1 MSLMISKVYMP
12 SDRLLNGMQFLA
24 PLRGELPE
32 LYTAVIYG
40 GRRWAVRAPEWE
52 EEPIARLTCELPGG
66 LEVRVY
72 ATEPNVSRLI
82 YHTRQDRL
90 TAWQRIVETYLKQ
103 TPPHQN

>member
-1 MSLMISKVYMP
+1 MISKVYMP

-40 GRRWAVRAPEWE
+40 ERRLAVRAPEWE
-52 EEPIARLTCELPGG
+52 GEPIARLTCELPDG

>member
-40 GRRWAVRAPEWE
+40 GRRLAVRAPEWE
-52 EEPIARLTCELPGG
+52 EEPLARLTCELPNG

-72 ATEPNVSRLI
+72 GTEPNVSRLI

-90 TAWQRIVETYLKQ
+90 TAWQRIVEEFLKQ

>member
-40 GRRWAVRAPEWE
+40 GRRLAVRSPEWE
-52 EEPIARLTCELPGG
+52 GEPLDRLTCELPIG

-72 ATEPNVSRLI
+72 ANDVNISRLI
-82 YHTRQDRL
+82 YHTGQDRL
-90 TAWQRIVETYLKQ
+90 TAWQRIVDTYLKQ
-103 TPPHQN
+103 TPPHQS

>member
-1 MSLMISKVYMP
+1 MITKVYMP

-40 GRRWAVRAPEWE
+40 GRRLVVRAPEWE
-52 EEPIARLTCELPGG
+52 EEPIARLTCELPDG

-82 YHTRQDRL
+82 YHTRQSRL
-90 TAWQRIVETYLKQ
+90 TDWQRIVEAYLKQ

>member
-24 PLRGELPE
+24 PLRGEFPE

-40 GRRWAVRAPEWE
+40 GRRLAVRSPEWE
-52 EEPIARLTCELPGG
+52 GEPIERLTCELPEG

-72 ATEPNVSRLI
+72 ATEPNISRLI

-90 TAWQRIVETYLKQ
+90 TAWARIVETYLKQ